1 MKGLFIDDL
10 LSEGSTTGSV
20 FCADLTKRV
29 DQFIEEIF
37 ETAGSPSEIAV
48 CAIGGYGRKELCP
61 GSDIDVLLIHDQSV
75 DVLPIAEKIWYPL
88 WDAGLKLG
96 HQVGTQDEILNLA
109 ESSLEIATSLLSSR
123 AIAGDKEI
131 VDVLAEKA
139 QEQWIERFHKYL
151 KELGSTVEDRYKQ
164 YGEVAFLLEPELKQG
179 RGGLRDAHILQWME
193 IAEPILIT
201 SESRVLL
208 DAVETLLSV
217 RVELHRVTG
226 KRSDRLLLELQDEV
240 AEQLKYKN
248 ADELMGAVANAAR
261 VITWTGDGAARRIE
275 RIRQS
280 RPIRKFLSRL
290 RNRGIA
296 SDLDLDTGRLG
307 LTQKADMTDPF
318 LPLRAAVTATKCG
331 AYLERASLEKL
342 AESKTEMPQI
352 WSEEARELLI
362 ELLMSGPDAVP
373 IIEDLDQYGLFAHL
387 IPEWESCRSKPQ
399 RNAYHRFTVD
409 RHLLETVSVAA
420 GLTTTVARPDLLVLG
435 ALLHDIGKGYP
446 GDHTEVGVELVE
458 SIAKRMG
465 YENND
470 VELLVGMVEHHLLL
484 PDVATRRDLDD
495 DGTIKSVAS
504 AVKTLSLLSL
514 LDALTE
520 ADSIATGSS
529 AWSTWKAGLVRE
541 LVARVQH
548 VLSGGDI
555 DDVVEA
561 GFPSQ
566 KQLDVMLTGEEVF
579 SGDQFE
585 LTVITN
591 DRPGVFSKIA
601 GVLALNGHDV
611 IGADAFSEDGRALS
625 VFSVAE
631 KSYDLPKWE
640 EISQQVQLALDG
652 RLDLAVRL
660 GERSRIY
667 ISASTSAKP
676 FEPKV
681 EVDNLTSDFA
691 TVLEVSCPDG
701 VGVLYRITRAFAELD
716 LNIVRARVQTLG
728 SDVVD
733 AFYVLDAKG
742 RKIQDLD
749 HLEEIEL
756 AVLRW
761 LTTDL

>member
-10 LSEGSTTGSV
+10 LLEGSTTGSV
-20 FCADLTKRV
+20 FCAELTKRV

-37 ETAGSPSEIAV
+37 EAAGSPPEIAI

-96 HQVGTQDEILNLA
+96 HQVGTQEEILNLA
-109 ESSLEIATSLLSSR
+109 ESSLETATSLLSSR
-123 AIAGDKEI
+123 SIAGDNEI
-131 VDVLAEKA
+131 VDLLAEKA
-139 QEQWIERFHKYL
+139 QEQWIERFRKYL

-201 SESRVLL
+201 SESTVLL

-280 RPIRKFLSRL
+280 RPIRKSLSKL

-296 SDLDLDTGRLG
+296 PDLDLDTGRLG

-331 AYLERASLEKL
+331 AYLERVSLEKL
-342 AESKTEMPQI
+342 AESKTEIPQT
-352 WSEEARELLI
+352 WPEEARELLI

-409 RHLLETVSVAA
+409 RHLLETVSIAA
-420 GLTTTVARPDLLVLG
+420 GLTETVSKPDLLVLG

-446 GDHTEVGVELVE
+446 GDHTEVGMELVE
-458 SIAKRMG
+458 NIAKRMG

-470 VELLVGMVEHHLLL
+470 VELLVGMIEHHLLL

-541 LVARVQH
+541 LVTRVQH

-555 DDVVEA
+555 DDVVEV

-585 LTVITN
+585 LTVIIN

-667 ISASTSAKP
+667 TSASTSAKP

>member
-1 MKGLFIDDL
+1 MKGLVIDDL
-10 LSEGSTTGSV
+10 LLEGSTTGSV
-20 FCADLTKRV
+20 FCAELTKRV

-37 ETAGSPSEIAV
+37 EAAGSPPEIAV

-75 DVLPIAEKIWYPL
+75 DVLPIAEKMWYPL

-96 HQVGTQDEILNLA
+96 HQVGTQEEILSLA
-109 ESSLEIATSLLSSR
+109 ESSLETATSLLSSR
-123 AIAGDKEI
+123 SIAGDNEI
-131 VDVLAEKA
+131 VDLLAEKA
-139 QEQWIERFHKYL
+139 QEQWIERFRKYL
-151 KELGSTVEDRYKQ
+151 KELGSTVEDRYTQ

-201 SESRVLL
+201 SESTVLL

-280 RPIRKFLSRL
+280 RPIRKSLSKL
-290 RNRGIA
+290 RNRGIDP
-296 SDLDLDTGRLG
+296 DLDLDTGRLG

-331 AYLERASLEKL
+331 AYLERVSLEKL
-342 AESKTEMPQI
+342 AESKTEIPQT
-352 WSEEARELLI
+352 WPEEARELLI

-409 RHLLETVSVAA
+409 RHLLETVSIAA
-420 GLTTTVARPDLLVLG
+420 GLTETVSRPDLLVLG

-446 GDHTEVGVELVE
+446 GDHTEVGMELVE
-458 SIAKRMG
+458 NIAKRMG

-470 VELLVGMVEHHLLL
+470 VELLVGMIEHHLLL

-541 LVARVQH
+541 LVTRVQH

-555 DDVVEA
+555 DDVVEV

-585 LTVITN
+585 LTVIIN

-631 KSYDLPKWE
+631 KSYGLPKWE

-667 ISASTSAKP
+667 TSASTSAKP

>member
-10 LSEGSTTGSV
+10 ISEGSTTGSV
-20 FCADLTKRV
+20 FCAELTKRV

-37 ETAGSPSEIAV
+37 EAAGSPPEIAV

-96 HQVGTQDEILNLA
+96 HQVGTQEEILSLA
-109 ESSLEIATSLLSSR
+109 ESSLETATSLLSSR
-123 AIAGDKEI
+123 SIAGDNEI
-131 VDVLAEKA
+131 VDLLAEKA
-139 QEQWIERFHKYL
+139 QEQWIERFRKYL
-151 KELGSTVEDRYKQ
+151 KELGSTVEDRYTQ

-201 SESRVLL
+201 SESTVLF

-240 AEQLKYKN
+240 AEQLEYKN

-280 RPIRKFLSRL
+280 RPIRKSLSKL

-331 AYLERASLEKL
+331 AYLERVSLEKL
-342 AESKTEMPQI
+342 AESKTEIPQT
-352 WSEEARELLI
+352 WPEEARELLI

-409 RHLLETVSVAA
+409 RHLLETVSIAA
-420 GLTTTVARPDLLVLG
+420 GLTETVSKPDLLVLG

-446 GDHTEVGVELVE
+446 GDHTEVGMELVE
-458 SIAKRMG
+458 NIAKRMG

-470 VELLVGMVEHHLLL
+470 VELLVGMIEHHLLL

-541 LVARVQH
+541 LVTRVQH

-555 DDVVEA
+555 DDVVEV

-585 LTVITN
+585 LTVIIN

-667 ISASTSAKP
+667 TSASTSAKP

>member
-10 LSEGSTTGSV
+10 LLEGSTTGSI
-20 FCADLTKRV
+20 FCAELTKRV

-37 ETAGSPSEIAV
+37 EAAGSPSETAV

-96 HQVGTQDEILNLA
+96 HQVGTQEEILNLA
-109 ESSLEIATSLLSSR
+109 ESSLETATSLLSSR
-123 AIAGDKEI
+123 AVAGDNEI
-131 VDVLAEKA
+131 VDLLTERA
-139 QEQWIERFHKYL
+139 QEQWIERFRKYL
-151 KELGSTVEDRYKQ
+151 KELGSTVEDRYTQ

-201 SESRVLL
+201 SEATVLL

-280 RPIRKFLSRL
+280 RPIRKSLGKL
-290 RNRGIA
+290 RNTEIA
-296 SDLDLDTGRLG
+296 PDLDLDTGRLG
-307 LTQKADMTDPF
+307 LTQKADTTDPF
-318 LPLRAAVTATKCG
+318 LPLRAAVAATKCG

-342 AESKTEMPQI
+342 AESKTEIPQI
-352 WSEEARELLI
+352 WPEEARELFI

-373 IIEDLDQYGLFAHL
+373 IIEDLDQYGLFSHL

-399 RNAYHRFTVD
+399 RNAYHMFTVD

-420 GLTTTVARPDLLVLG
+420 GLTATVDRPDLLVLG
-435 ALLHDIGKGYP
+435 ALLHDIGKGFP
-446 GDHTEVGVELVE
+446 GDHTEIGMNLVE

-470 VELLVGMVEHHLLL
+470 VELLVGMIEHHLLL

-548 VLSGGDI
+548 VLSGGNI
-555 DDVVEA
+555 GDVVETT
-561 GFPSQ
+561 FPSR
-566 KQLDVMLTGEEVF
+566 KQLDVMATGEEVF
-579 SGDQFE
+579 SGDKFE

-611 IGADAFSEDGRALS
+611 IGADAFSEAGRALS

-631 KSYDLPKWE
+631 KTYELPKWE
-640 EISQQVQLALDG
+640 EISLQVKLALDG
-652 RLDLAVRL
+652 RLALAARL

-667 ISASTSAKP
+667 TSVSTSAKP

-681 EVDNLTSDFA
+681 EVDNFTSDFA

-733 AFYVLDAKG
+733 AFYVLDVNG
-742 RKIQDLD
+742 RKIEDSD

>member
-10 LSEGSTTGSV
+10 LLEGSTTGSI
-20 FCADLTKRV
+20 FCAELTKRV

-61 GSDIDVLLIHDQSV
+61 GSDIDVLLIHDRSV

-96 HQVGTQDEILNLA
+96 HQVGTQEEILKLA
-109 ESSLEIATSLLSSR
+109 ESSLETATSLLSSR
-123 AIAGDKEI
+123 AIAGDNEI
-131 VDVLAEKA
+131 VDLLAEKA
-139 QEQWIERFHKYL
+139 QKQWIERFRRYL
-151 KELGSTVEDRYKQ
+151 KELGSTVEDRYTQ

-201 SESRVLL
+201 SESTVLL

-280 RPIRKFLSRL
+280 RPIRKSLGKL
-290 RNRGIA
+290 RNTEIA
-296 SDLDLDTGRLG
+296 PGLDLDTGRLG
-307 LTQKADMTDPF
+307 LTQKADTTDPF

-342 AESKTEMPQI
+342 AESKTEIPQI
-352 WSEEARELLI
+352 WPEEARELFI

-373 IIEDLDQYGLFAHL
+373 IIEDLDQYGLFSHL

-399 RNAYHRFTVD
+399 RNAYHMFTVD
-409 RHLLETVSVAA
+409 RHLLETVSIAA
-420 GLTTTVARPDLLVLG
+420 GLTATVDRPDLLVLG
-435 ALLHDIGKGYP
+435 ALLHDIGKGYS
-446 GDHTEVGVELVE
+446 GDHTEIGMNLVE

-470 VELLVGMVEHHLLL
+470 VELLVGMIEHHLLL

-541 LVARVQH
+541 LVSRVQH
-548 VLSGGDI
+548 VLSGGNI
-555 DDVVEA
+555 GDVVETA
-561 GFPSQ
+561 FPSR
-566 KQLDVMLTGEEVF
+566 KQLDVMTTGEEVF
-579 SGDQFE
+579 SGDKFE
-585 LTVITN
+585 LTVITS

-611 IGADAFSEDGRALS
+611 IGADAFSEAGRALS

-631 KSYDLPKWE
+631 KTYELPKWE
-640 EISQQVQLALDG
+640 EISLQVKLALDG
-652 RLDLAVRL
+652 RLALAARL

-667 ISASTSAKP
+667 TSVSTSAKP

-681 EVDNLTSDFA
+681 EVDNFTSDFA

-733 AFYVLDAKG
+733 AFYVLDVNG
-742 RKIQDLD
+742 RKIEDPD

-761 LTTDL
+761 LTSDL

>member
-1 MKGLFIDDL
+1 MKGLVIDDL
-10 LSEGSTTGSV
+10 LSEGSITGSI
-20 FCADLTKRV
+20 FCLELTKRV

-37 ETAGSPSEIAV
+37 EAAGSPPEIAI

-96 HQVGTQDEILNLA
+96 HQVGTQEEILSLA
-109 ESSLEIATSLLSSR
+109 ESSLETATSLLSSR
-123 AIAGDKEI
+123 SIAGDNEI
-131 VDVLAEKA
+131 VDLLAEKA
-139 QEQWIERFHKYL
+139 QEQWIERFRKYL

-201 SESRVLL
+201 SESTVLL

-280 RPIRKFLSRL
+280 RPIRKSLSKL
-290 RNRGIA
+290 RNTEIA
-296 SDLDLDTGRLG
+296 PDLDLDTGRLG
-307 LTQKADMTDPF
+307 LTQKADTTDPF

-331 AYLERASLEKL
+331 AYLERVSLEKL
-342 AESKTEMPQI
+342 AESKTEIPQT
-352 WSEEARELLI
+352 WPEEARELLI

-409 RHLLETVSVAA
+409 RHLLETVSIAA
-420 GLTTTVARPDLLVLG
+420 GLTETVSKPDLLVLG

-446 GDHTEVGVELVE
+446 GDHTEVGMELVE
-458 SIAKRMG
+458 NIAKRMG
-465 YENND
+465 YEKND
-470 VELLVGMVEHHLLL
+470 IGLLVGMIEHHLLL

-541 LVARVQH
+541 LVTRVQH

-555 DDVVEA
+555 DDVVEV

-585 LTVITN
+585 LTVIIN

-667 ISASTSAKP
+667 TSASTSAKP

-691 TVLEVSCPDG
+691 TVLEVSCPDE

-716 LNIVRARVQTLG
+716 LNIVKARVQTLG

-733 AFYVLDAKG
+733 AFYVLDVKG
-742 RKIQDLD
+742 RKIQDPD
-749 HLEEIEL
+749 HLKEIEL

>member
-10 LSEGSTTGSV
+10 LLEGSTTGSI

-37 ETAGSPSEIAV
+37 EAAGSPSEIAV

-61 GSDIDVLLIHDQSV
+61 GSDIDVLLIHDKSV

-96 HQVGTQDEILNLA
+96 HQVGTQEEILNLA
-109 ESSLEIATSLLSSR
+109 ESSLETATSLLSSR
-123 AIAGDKEI
+123 AVAGDNEI

-139 QEQWIERFHKYL
+139 QEQWIERFRKYL
-151 KELGSTVEDRYKQ
+151 KELGSTVEDRYTE

-201 SESRVLL
+201 SESTVLL

-226 KRSDRLLLELQDEV
+226 KRSDRLLLQLQDEV

-280 RPIRKFLSRL
+280 RPIRKSLSKL
-290 RNRGIA
+290 RNTEIA
-296 SDLDLDTGRLG
+296 PDLDLDTGRLG
-307 LTQKADMTDPF
+307 LTQKADTTDPF

-342 AESKTEMPQI
+342 AESKTEIPQI
-352 WSEEARELLI
+352 WPEEAKKLFI

-409 RHLLETVSVAA
+409 RHLLETVSIAA
-420 GLTTTVARPDLLVLG
+420 GLTATVSRPDLLVLG

-446 GDHTEVGVELVE
+446 GDHTEIGMQLVE
-458 SIAKRMG
+458 NIAKRMG
-465 YENND
+465 YEKND
-470 VELLVGMVEHHLLL
+470 VELLVGMIEHHLLL

-495 DGTIKSVAS
+495 DGTIKSVANV
-504 AVKTLSLLSL
+504 VKTLSLLSL

-529 AWSTWKAGLVRE
+529 AWSTWKADLVRE

-548 VLSGGDI
+548 VLSGGNI

-561 GFPSQ
+561 TFPSQ
-566 KQLDVMLTGEEVF
+566 KQLDVMLSGEEVF

-585 LTVITN
+585 LTVITK

-631 KSYDLPKWE
+631 KTYEIPKWE
-640 EISQQVQLALDG
+640 EISQQVRLALDG
-652 RLDLAVRL
+652 RLALAARL

-667 ISASTSAKP
+667 TSVSTSAKP

-716 LNIVRARVQTLG
+716 LNIVKARVQTLG

-733 AFYVLDAKG
+733 AFYVLDVKG
-742 RKIQDLD
+742 RKIQDPD

>member
-10 LSEGSTTGSV
+10 LLEGSTTGSV
-20 FCADLTKRV
+20 FCAELTKRV

-37 ETAGSPSEIAV
+37 EAAGSPPEIAV

-96 HQVGTQDEILNLA
+96 HQVGTQEEILSLA
-109 ESSLEIATSLLSSR
+109 ESSLETATSLLSSR
-123 AIAGDKEI
+123 SIAGDNEI
-131 VDVLAEKA
+131 VDLLAEKA
-139 QEQWIERFHKYL
+139 QEQWIERFRKYL

-201 SESRVLL
+201 SESTVLL

-280 RPIRKFLSRL
+280 KPIRKSLSKL

-296 SDLDLDTGRLG
+296 PDLDLDTGRLG

-331 AYLERASLEKL
+331 AYLERVSLEKL
-342 AESKTEMPQI
+342 AESKTEIPQT
-352 WSEEARELLI
+352 WPEEARELLI

-409 RHLLETVSVAA
+409 RHLLETVSIAA
-420 GLTTTVARPDLLVLG
+420 GLTATVSRPDLLVLG

-446 GDHTEVGVELVE
+446 GDHTEVGMELVE
-458 SIAKRMG
+458 NIAKRMG

-470 VELLVGMVEHHLLL
+470 VELLVGMIEHHLLL

-541 LVARVQH
+541 LVTRVQH

-555 DDVVEA
+555 DDVVEV

-585 LTVITN
+585 LTVIIN

-667 ISASTSAKP
+667 TSASTSAKP

>member
-10 LSEGSTTGSV
+10 LLEGSTTGSV
-20 FCADLTKRV
+20 FCAELTKRV

-37 ETAGSPSEIAV
+37 EAAGSPPEIAV

-96 HQVGTQDEILNLA
+96 HQVGTQEEILNLA
-109 ESSLEIATSLLSSR
+109 ESSLETATSLLSSR
-123 AIAGDKEI
+123 SIAGDNEI
-131 VDVLAEKA
+131 VDLLAEKA
-139 QEQWIERFHKYL
+139 QEQWIERFRKYL

-201 SESRVLL
+201 SESTVLL

-280 RPIRKFLSRL
+280 RPIRKSLSKL

-296 SDLDLDTGRLG
+296 PDLDLDTGRLG

-331 AYLERASLEKL
+331 AYLERVSLEKL
-342 AESKTEMPQI
+342 AESKTEIPQT
-352 WSEEARELLI
+352 WPEEARELLI

-409 RHLLETVSVAA
+409 RHLLETVSIAA
-420 GLTTTVARPDLLVLG
+420 GLTETVSKPDLLVLG

-446 GDHTEVGVELVE
+446 GDHTEVGMELVE
-458 SIAKRMG
+458 NIAKRMG

-470 VELLVGMVEHHLLL
+470 VELLVGMIEHHLLL

-541 LVARVQH
+541 LVTRVQH

-555 DDVVEA
+555 DDVVEV

-585 LTVITN
+585 LTVIIN

-667 ISASTSAKP
+667 TSASTSAKP

>member
-1 MKGLFIDDL
+1 MKGLVTDDL
-10 LSEGSTTGSV
+10 LLDSSTTGSI

-29 DQFIEEIF
+29 DRFIEEIF
-37 ETAGSPSEIAV
+37 EVAGSPSEVAV
-48 CAIGGYGRKELCP
+48 CALGGYGRKELCP
-61 GSDIDVLLIHDQSV
+61 GSDIDVLLIHDAAF
-75 DVLPIAEKIWYPL
+75 DVLPVAEKIWYPL

-96 HQVGTQDEILNLA
+96 HQVGTQEEILNLA
-109 ESSLEIATSLLSSR
+109 ESNLETATSLLSSR
-123 AIAGDKEI
+123 AVAGDNEI
-131 VDVLAEKA
+131 VSELAEKA
-139 QEQWIERFHKYL
+139 REQWVERFQKYL
-151 KELGSTVEDRYKQ
+151 KELGSTVEDRYTQ

-179 RGGLRDAHILQWME
+179 RGGLRDAHILQWIE
-193 IAEPILIT
+193 IAEPILLT
-201 SESRVLL
+201 SESTVLL

-217 RVELHRVTG
+217 RVELHRLTG

-240 AEQLKYKN
+240 AEQLKYKD

-275 RIRQS
+275 RIKQS
-280 RPIRKFLSRL
+280 RPIRKSLSRL
-290 RNRGIA
+290 RNIDIA
-296 SDLDLDTGRLG
+296 SDLDLDRGRLG
-307 LTQKADMTDPF
+307 LTQKADTTDPF
-318 LPLRAAVTATKCG
+318 LPLRAAVSATKCG

-342 AESKTEMPQI
+342 AESKTEMPKI
-352 WSEEARELLI
+352 WPEEARELFI
-362 ELLMSGPDAVP
+362 ELLMSGPEAVS
-373 IIEDLDQYGLFAHL
+373 IIEDLDQYGLFARL

-399 RNAYHRFTVD
+399 RNAYHMFTVD

-420 GLTTTVARPDLLVLG
+420 GLTASVTRPDLLVLG

-446 GDHTEVGVELVE
+446 GDHTELGMELVQ
-458 SIAKRMG
+458 SIAERMR
-465 YENND
+465 YKSND

-504 AVKTLSLLSL
+504 AVKNLSLLSL

-529 AWSTWKAGLVRE
+529 AWSAWKAGLVRE

-561 GFPSQ
+561 TFPNQ
-566 KQLDVMLTGEEVF
+566 KQIDEMLSGKEVF
-579 SGDQFE
+579 SGNQFE

-601 GVLALNGHDV
+601 GVLALNGLDV
-611 IGADAFSEDGRALS
+611 IGADAYSESGRALS

-631 KSYDLPKWE
+631 KSYELPQWE
-640 EISQQVQLALDG
+640 EISQQVQLALEG
-652 RLDLAVRL
+652 RLALAARL

-667 ISASTSAKP
+667 TSISTSAKP

-701 VGVLYRITRAFAELD
+701 VGVLYRITRAFTELD
-716 LNIVRARVQTLG
+716 LNIVKARVQTLG

-733 AFYVLDAKG
+733 AFYVLDVNG
-742 RKIQDLD
+742 RKIQDPD
-749 HLEEIEL
+749 HLKEIEL